1 MTSIR
6 GDRTTVFRERE
17 VERDYEEA
25 PRRHYTTVKRYQVP
39 ESISRTLHKGEDEEV
54 KEKIIVKRTERRE
67 DPPPPPS
74 SHHHDD
80 FEYKVTERRYESS
93 PQPSRAASRRDRDEV
108 DFRFVER
115 RTERSADPPRRDIS
129 YRVIERDSDY
139 ERPRSEYRVVEKET
153 DIVRAPSPPSPER
166 VTREYRFERERS
178 ISPPRERPYD
188 LERYSKSTEYFAQPQ
203 PQPIIIRESAPQ
215 APIII
220 REERREPQKIIIRR
234 EVQEPQYEF
243 VERKEVIEEKEESRS
258 LVKREEPPPPAE
270 PTPQPEKQP
279 EEDYFYERR
288 VIERRR
294 RSDSYDRKTEIRPR
308 DSASNYSSDDSY
320 EYVRR
325 EKIVGDDRDNHHRRH
340 LAEGA
345 IAGIGAAEILRH
357 HRKSEGKP
365 VSGRGRS
372 AIGGA
377 AVGALG
383 AEALTRVRSMRSLRR
398 DSSSRS
404 RSGDRA
410 HRRRRPTNR
419 SRSRSQ
425 SWSRA
430 QQLGGLAAVA
440 AVGALAG
447 YALKNRGNKETVI
460 VNDGR
465 PPRRSRSRRRRY
477 SADTYNSEPMGEHRD
492 PDHRNRRIA
501 QAGLASAAAAGIWEK
516 VRSKSRGGRHRSKSR
531 IREGVPIAA
540 AGLGGAALAGLYEK
554 NKANKEAKKD
564 AIIEDE
570 LGRGRRRHSR
580 SRSRTYGRD
589 PIHPDDRPY
598 YSDEE
603 PGLYRRR
610 GGSSGSSPDTR
621 RQRSRSRGRHIAEG
635 AAAAGGVGLAA
646 HEYNKNRSRS
656 RSRSRVHADRDR
668 RRQEDEYYGDRGY
681 GNEQYSPPPMVQNG
695 YAAPPPNAP
704 YGQQTQGYPGGNY
717 FPPPPTGEN
726 VQSDPQYA
734 HQGGYP
740 AYNPAD
746 YAQQGAP
753 HAHPYDTSRGVY
765 NESDA
770 TLGQAYPNDT
780 YAGDARYGADEHGR
794 GRGRPDPENMV

>member
-1 MTSIR
+1 MSIR
-6 GDRTTVFRERE
+6 GDRTTVYRERD

-39 ESISRTLHKGEDEEV
+39 ESISRSLHQDDDEV
-54 KEKIIVKRTERRE
+54 TKEKIVIKRTERRE

-80 FEYKVTERRYESS
+80 FEYKVTERRYDRS
-93 PQPSRAASRRDRDEV
+93 PQPSRADRDEI
-108 DFRFVER
+108 DYRFVER

-139 ERPRSEYRVVEKET
+139 DRPRSEYRVVEKET

-166 VTREYRFERERS
+166 ERVREFRFERDRS
-178 ISPPRERPYD
+178 FSPPRDRPYD

-203 PQPIIIRESAPQ
+203 PQPIIIREPAPQ

-243 VERKEVIEEKEESRS
+243 VERKEVVEERDESRS
-258 LVKREEPPPPAE
+258 LVKKEE
-270 PTPQPEKQP
+270 PTPEPTPVPAPVPEKQP

-288 VIERRR
+288 VVERRR

-325 EKIVGDDRDNHHRRH
+325 EKITGGDDKDVHHRRH

-345 IAGIGAAEILRH
+345 IAGIGAAELLRH

-398 DSSSRS
+398 ASSSRS
-404 RSGDRA
+404 RSGDR
-410 HRRRRPTNR
+410 HQRRRKHR
-419 SRSRSQ
+419 SRSRDKSMT
-425 SWSRA
+425 RA

-447 YALKNRGNKETVI
+447 YVIKNRGNKETVVI
-460 VNDGR
+460 SDGGGR
-465 PPRRSRSRRRRY
+465 HHRRSRSRRRRG
-477 SADTYNSEPMGEHRD
+477 SVDTYLSEDQEHRN

-516 VRSKSRGGRHRSKSR
+516 VRSRSRGGRERSKSR
-531 IREGVPIAA
+531 IRTGVPIAA

-554 NKANKEAKKD
+554 NKANKEAKKG

-580 SRSRTYGRD
+580 SRSRRKSPPAPYVEDAEESIDGNGLPARD
-589 PIHPDDRPY
+589 LDDRAY
-598 YSDEE
+598 HSDEE

-621 RQRSRSRGRHIAEG
+621 RRRSQSRGRHIAEG
-635 AAAAGGVGLAA
+635 GALAGGAALAA
-646 HEYNKNRSRS
+646 HEYGRHRSRS
-656 RSRSRVHADRDR
+656 RGGDR
-668 RRQEDEYYGDRGY
+668 RSE
-681 GNEQYSPPPMVQNG
+681 SP
-695 YAAPPPNAP
+695 
-704 YGQQTQGYPGGNY
+704 
-717 FPPPPTGEN
+717 
-726 VQSDPQYA
+726 
-734 HQGGYP
+734 
-740 AYNPAD
+740 
-746 YAQQGAP
+746 
-753 HAHPYDTSRGVY
+753 
-765 NESDA
+765 
-770 TLGQAYPNDT
+770 
-780 YAGDARYGADEHGR
+780 
-794 GRGRPDPENMV
+794 